1 MIPAYFVLLDA
12 FPLTPNGKIDRKGL
26 PAPDLSNNSAEYLAP
41 ETSTEKVLADIWCG
55 LLKVEKVGIND
66 NFFNLGGHSLLATQ
80 LISKISKKFDI
91 SLEISDFF
99 ISPILSDFSKI
110 IDLKISNKILE
121 KNEKTILLKDK
132 INERLNK
139 MSLEEI
145 SELLARKKIRNLKI
159 LIFNFMDTK

>member
-1 MIPAYFVLLDA
+1 EIESQLSQRPDVREVVVLAYESLNGEKSLVAYITSENNIALNVDVLRDDLKSVLPEFMIPAYFILLDA

-91 SLEISDFF
+91 SL
-99 ISPILSDFSKI
+99 PLV
-110 IDLKISNKILE
+110 
-121 KNEKTILLKDK
+121 
-132 INERLNK
+132 
-139 MSLEEI
+139 
-145 SELLARKKIRNLKI
+145 
-159 LIFNFMDTK
+159 